1 LAGLDQ
7 RIRRVG
13 PWEGLIHRRA
23 WKNEVTEGLW
33 ICREGDARMPMLCI
47 MNATDPLPGDLSRSG
62 FRFDAAIAAGV
73 PRQHLY
79 RVELQRPFHRMRCI
93 DVDLD
98 DHPQLCTALA
108 CLLPPGAFFSHR
120 SAAIIHGLPVPRSA
134 LPPTPEISVF
144 EPDRPPEI
152 SGVSAHQLTYSG
164 QRSSSIEGLQ
174 VIGPEDAWAQLSAS
188 LSVIELVVVGDM
200 LITGSEPY
208 SGTPPLSDSARL
220 ADAVRRHGRRR
231 GVRSLRTA
239 LERVRYGRCHR
250 RNPGCGWHWR
260 MQGFRSLYSTTA
272 SKRMAGLWR

>member
-1 LAGLDQ
+1 
-7 RIRRVG
+7 
-13 PWEGLIHRRA
+13 
-23 WKNEVTEGLW
+23 
-33 ICREGDARMPMLCI
+33 MLCI
-47 MNATDPLPGDLSRSG
+47 MNATDPLPGDLSRGG

-98 DHPQLCTALA
+98 DHLQLCTALA

-208 SGTPPLSDSARL
+208 SGAPPLSDRGRL

-231 GVRSLRTA
+231 GVRSLRIA
-239 LERVRYGRCHR
+239 LERIRYG
-250 RNPGCGWHWR
+250 
-260 MQGFRSLYSTTA
+260 SLSPQE
-272 SKRMAGLWR
+272 SRLRMALQDAGLPEPALNHRVEEDGRVVAMIDLAYPEEHVAIEYLGDHHRSE